1 MGMRCPDFDAAT
13 LEALAGDDPRQ
24 LRRFYVLF
32 RAVCRWQH
40 DGLVRE
46 AMSGHLE
53 EAGCCARRL
62 KVACFTMGALTLGH
76 GYSRIESIANR
87 WDLPE
92 LRESLA
98 DIEPQLEHVL
108 ASLGDMAE
116 GIAQRPNAGDRP

>member
-1 MGMRCPDFDAAT
+1 MSMRCPDFDPAT

-46 AMSGHLE
+46 ATKGHLE

-62 KVACFTMGALTLGH
+62 KVACFTIGALTLGH
-76 GYSRIESIANR
+76 SYSRIESIANR
-87 WDLPE
+87 WDAVE

-108 ASLGDMAE
+108 ASLGEMAE
-116 GIAQRPNAGDRP
+116 GVARRDTSEVRP

>member
-24 LRRFYVLF
+24 LQRFYALF

-46 AMSGHLE
+46 VSQGHLE
-53 EAGCCARRL
+53 EAGFCARRL
-62 KVACFTMGALTLGH
+62 KVACFTVGALTLGH

-87 WDLPE
+87 WDAVE

-98 DIEPQLEHVL
+98 DIEPHLEHVL
-108 ASLGDMAE
+108 ASLGDLAE
-116 GIAQRPNAGDRP
+116 GIARTATSEARP